1 MRTSLNV
8 SEDILEE
15 FDETWQA
22 EGLDS
27 RSRAIREAMQE
38 YIQGPSPLEE
48 ASG

>member
-8 SEDILEE
+8 SEDILDE

-22 EGLDS
+22 ERLDS

-38 YIQGPSPLEE
+38 YRGEFTTRRGLR
-48 ASG
+48 